1 MNARRLCRRWCAP
14 LLLVCLAPWTLAAD
28 APHSAEALRLL
39 HERKSAA
46 LSQSALQ
53 RQLLLTSTELPD
65 GLQGE
70 IFAVVDQPLAAV
82 HAAFNSPANWCEVL
96 LLHVNNRRCQ
106 ARSANGQ
113 HQISL
118 GIVRRYDKPVEE
130 AFDLPFVFHVTQS
143 APDFLEVHLRADSGP
158 LGTRNYRILL
168 QATPLDAQRSFLH
181 FSYSYEQN
189 MMVGMAVRAYL
200 ATFGSNK
207 VGFSELGKRPDGQPD
222 YIAGPRGLV
231 ERNAMRYF
239 LTLEAFMAA
248 DNTEAR
254 RHAWY
259 DATERYPRQL
269 HEVERETY
277 LALKR
282 SDSQR
287 RAVAQ

>member
-14 LLLVCLAPWTLAAD
+14 LLLCLAPWLIAAE
-28 APHSAEALRLL
+28 AQHSAEALREL

-46 LSQSALQ
+46 LSRSALK
-53 RQLLLTSTELPD
+53 RPILLDSTELPD

-106 ARSANGQ
+106 ASIAGGQ

-130 AFDLPFVFHVTQS
+130 AFDLPFVFQVKQS
-143 APDFLEVHLRADSGP
+143 TPDFLEVQLRADSGP

-168 QATPLDAQRSFLH
+168 EATPLDAQRSFLH

-200 ATFGSNK
+200 ATFGSSK
-207 VGFSELGKRPDGQPD
+207 VGFTELGKLADGKPD

-254 RHAWY
+254 RQAWY
-259 DATERYPRQL
+259 SATERYPRQL
-269 HEVERETY
+269 HEIERETY

-287 RAVAQ
+287 RAAAQ

>member
-1 MNARRLCRRWCAP
+1 MNLRRLCRCLC
-14 LLLVCLAPWTLAAD
+14 LLLLLWCVASSTLAAE
-28 APHSAEALRLL
+28 PQRSADALREV
-39 HERKSAA
+39 HARKSAA
-46 LSQSALQ
+46 LSQSPLQ
-53 RQLLLTSTELPD
+53 RPMLLTSSELPY

-70 IFAVVDQPLAAV
+70 IFAVVEQPLSAV

-106 ARSANGQ
+106 AISTGGQ

-130 AFDLPFVFHVTQS
+130 AFDLPFIFHVKQAT
-143 APDFLEVHLRADSGP
+143 PDFLEVNLLADSGP
-158 LGTRNYRILL
+158 LGTRAYRILL
-168 QATPLDAQRSFLH
+168 EATTLDAQRSFLH

-189 MMVGMAVRAYL
+189 MMVALAVQAYL
-200 ATFGSNK
+200 ATFGSSK
-207 VGFSELGKRPDGQPD
+207 VGFTELGKGADGKPD

-248 DNTEAR
+248 RSAEAR
-254 RHAWY
+254 REAWY
-259 DATERYPRQL
+259 SATERYPRQL

-282 SDSQR
+282 ADSQR
-287 RAVAQ
+287 RAAP